1 MQKKHTSIR
10 LPESIIESISEQ
22 AKKEHRTFSN
32 MLEALLIRQLK
43 KENEK

>member
-10 LPESIIESISEQ
+10 LPTSLLEEISEQ